1 MNPLKIAGMA
11 KSLAGRDEII
21 EVDVNFQAARI
32 TIVINPHYV
41 ESRMKSLLN
50 DARMS
55 YERYGRIVE
64 FVESEYYIGAIEAVL
79 ETSEDKLKDVEE
91 IAASRG
97 DFIQSISITPLG
109 MRVRILLDSASVER
123 AIREVVEE
131 LKGDELIVEFVE
143 AELETSK
150 LAIFSPMSSM
160 SPGVAILPPLRY
172 KAYVDL
178 CLKVVANAQTG
189 KS

>member
-1 MNPLKIAGMA
+1 MNPLKIAEVA
-11 KSLAGRDEII
+11 KSLAERDEII

-32 TIVINPHYV
+32 TVVIDPHYV
-41 ESRMKSLLN
+41 ESRMKTLLN
-50 DARMS
+50 DARKS

-64 FVESEYYIGAIEAVL
+64 FVESEHYIGAIEAVL
-79 ETSEDKLKDVEE
+79 EISEDRLGKVEE

-97 DFIQSISITPLG
+97 DFVQSVSITPLG
-109 MRVRILLDSASVER
+109 MKVRILLDSASVER
-123 AIREVVEE
+123 AIRRIMEE
-131 LKGDELIVEFVE
+131 LKSGDWIVEFVE

-150 LAIFSPMSSM
+150 LAIFSPMSSV

-178 CLKVVANAQTG
+178 CLKVVADA
-189 KS
+189 